1 MELRRGGTLRSAIV
15 FVTELYLT
23 EYPNLDVGYPLSVAD
38 SDYGETGYN
47 SIKEK
52 VEGSKKI
59 CLAEP
64 IVIYNAHFKKADY
77 KDIIRLVRSIEM
89 RIDNLVTRRCNS
101 CKEFTPLVFEID

>member
-1 MELRRGGTLRSAIV
+1 MGQIWKFT
-15 FVTELYLT
+15 
-23 EYPNLDVGYPLSVAD
+23 VAD

-77 KDIIRLVRSIEM
+77 KDIIRLVRSKEM

-101 CKEFTPLVFEID
+101 CNEFTPSVFEIY

>member
-1 MELRRGGTLRSAIV
+1 MELRRGGTFRSAIV
-15 FVTELYLT
+15 FLTELYLT
-23 EYPNLDVGYPLSVAD
+23 EYPNWAKFGSWLPTVAD

-89 RIDNLVTRRCNS
+89 RMDNLVTRRCNS
-101 CKEFTPLVFEID
+101 CMQ